1 MINKENN
8 QIKPTLNKDNI
19 IAGKVWRFGD
29 NIDTDQ
35 IIPSQYLI
43 YDSISRMTKHAF
55 EPLDPD
61 FSTRVKPGDII
72 VGGKNFGC
80 GSSRE
85 QAPAV
90 IKQLGINLIIAGSFA
105 RIFFRNG
112 INTGMFLIEC
122 EKAYKIS
129 RDDKLVISMANG
141 IIVNRTRDEEY
152 NIMPIPEFFKEIINS
167 GGLLE
172 FMKKAQKIDHSFK
185 IDSDNN
191 ASTKVRSYSK
201 KSKKALS
208 DVKKIAVLPGDGI
221 GPEIM
226 EQAVKIIKTI
236 SETTNMRFELVTGD
250 VGGVAIDKYGN
261 PLPENTIKIC
271 KDSDAILFGAVGG
284 PKWDFLKGADRP
296 ERGILQLRKEFAL
309 FANIRPVQFYPSLEK
324 VTPVKIREDVSRE
337 GKPNFVLIRE
347 LTGGLYFGKHETITG
362 RAKDIH
368 AIDVMEYSESEIDRI
383 ARVAFMLAMERD
395 KRVTSV
401 DKANVLDCSRLWRDV
416 VNRVSGEYPEIQVEH
431 MYIDNCAMKIISSP
445 QDFDVILTENL
456 FGDILSDEGALIAGS
471 LGLLPS
477 ASIGEKVALYEP
489 IHGSAPDIAGLGT
502 ANPVGMILSV
512 AMMLRYSF
520 GMNKEASI
528 IDQAV
533 VKTLE
538 EGFRTQD
545 LYTADS
551 SDKKVSTHE
560 FADKVIGFINQS

>member
-1 MINKENN
+1 M
-8 QIKPTLNKDNI
+8 
-19 IAGKVWRFGD
+19 
-29 NIDTDQ
+29 
-35 IIPSQYLI
+35 S
-43 YDSISRMTKHAF
+43 KHAF

-61 FSTRVKPGDII
+61 FSTSVKPGDII

-90 IKQLGINLIIAGSFA
+90 IKQLGINMIIARSFA

-112 INTGMFLIEC
+112 INTGMILIEC
-122 EKAYKIS
+122 EKANRIS
-129 RDDKLVISMANG
+129 QDDRLEISIAKG
-141 IIVNRTRDEEY
+141 IIINRTRNEEY
-152 NIMPIPEFFKEIINS
+152 DIMPIPEFLKEIINS

-172 FMKKAQKIDHSFK
+172 FMKKTQKTDHSFK
-185 IDSDNN
+185 IGSDNIP
-191 ASTKVRSYSK
+191 STKAKSD
-201 KSKKALS
+201 SKKAKKAS
-208 DVKKIAVLPGDGI
+208 RNVKKIAVLPGDGI

-236 SETTNMRFELVTGD
+236 SEITNMRFELVTGD
-250 VGGVAIDKYGN
+250 IGGVAIDKYGN

-284 PKWDFLKGADRP
+284 PKWDTLKGAARP
-296 ERGILQLRKEFAL
+296 ERGILELRKEFGL

-324 VTPVKIREDVSRE
+324 ITPVKIKENVKRE
-337 GKPNFVLIRE
+337 GKPNFVIIRE
-347 LTGGLYFGKHETITG
+347 LTGGIYFGKHETTNG
-362 RAKDIH
+362 GVKGTYAV
-368 AIDVMEYSESEIDRI
+368 DVMEYSEPEIERI
-383 ARVAFMLAMERD
+383 AKVAFRIAMERD

-401 DKANVLDCSRLWRDV
+401 DKANVLDCSILWRDV
-416 VNRVSGEYPEIQVEH
+416 VNRVSGEYPETQVEH
-431 MYIDNCAMKIISSP
+431 MYVDTCAMKIISSP
-445 QDFDVILTENL
+445 EHFDVILTGNL
-456 FGDILSDEGALIAGS
+456 FGDILSDESALISGS

-477 ASIGEKVALYEP
+477 ASIGEKIALYEP
-489 IHGSAPDIAGLGT
+489 IHGSAPDIAGLGM

-520 GMNKEASI
+520 GMYKEASI

-560 FADKVIGFINQS
+560 FADTIIGFIK